1 MRKLKEDLSHTLH
14 NFVDTVVQD
23 VVAKVAS
30 NYRDTLTKHKST
42 SSQLLE
48 PKIEPKAPSG
58 DESVLSVKHQ
68 PSVPECRAMVPTP
81 TPTIHGPP
89 PNRGKM
95 ITKNII
101 LVLLLFGAN
110 RISSATMTNLGA
122 DFTKDGHVIFRYR
135 LG

>member
-81 TPTIHGPP
+81 TPTISSGGGQIGSIAPAVP
-89 PNRGKM
+89 GQVSRAQQIQDRVEIYISPN
-95 ITKNII
+95 
-101 LVLLLFGAN
+101 
-110 RISSATMTNLGA
+110 
-122 DFTKDGHVIFRYR
+122 
-135 LG
+135 